1 MMVVHQLMPVGHRQ
15 SIETEIDRLF
25 DDAIRGSST
34 WEPTCNV
41 YEDENNFCVQIAVPG
56 MSVDQIDAQV
66 EHDTLHVKGGRKHET
81 SEGKTWYA
89 REFEE
94 GPFACSFQLP
104 SHVNCHAANA
114 VYDQGVLTI
123 TFPKRE
129 EAKPR
134 RIMIEPSTI
143 STHSMIEE
151 EKEGTMKR
159 SVKAASL
166 LLAGFIGLGIW
177 TAWSVLLT

>member
-1 MMVVHQLMPVGHRQ
+1 MMVFHHMMPVVQRE

-34 WEPTCNV
+34 WEPNCNV
-41 YEDENNFCVQIAVPG
+41 FEDENNFCVQMAVPG
-56 MSVDQIDAQV
+56 LTVDQIDAQV
-66 EHDTLHVKGGRKHET
+66 ERNTLHVKGARKNET

-89 REFEE
+89 QEFEE

-104 SHVNCHAANA
+104 SHVNCDAVNA

-134 RIMIEPSTI
+134 RILIEPS
-143 STHSMIEE
+143 SGSAQSMIEDQA
-151 EKEGTMKR
+151 GTMKR
-159 SVKAASL
+159 SIQAASL
-166 LLAGFIGLGIW
+166 LLAGLIGLGIW
-177 TAWSVLLT
+177 SAWSVLLT

>member
-1 MMVVHQLMPVGHRQ
+1 MVVVHQMMPVVERE
-15 SIETEIDRLF
+15 SIETKIDRLF

-34 WEPTCNV
+34 WKPNCNV

-56 MSVDQIDAQV
+56 LSVSQLDV
-66 EHDTLHVKGGRKHET
+66 RMEHNTLLVKGARKNET

-104 SHVNCHAANA
+104 SHVNCDAASTA
-114 VYDQGVLTI
+114 YDQGVLTI
-123 TFPKRE
+123 TFAKRE

-134 RIMIEPSTI
+134 RIMITPS
-143 STHSMIEE
+143 SVSAQSMIDEDRE
-151 EKEGTMKR
+151 RTLKR
-159 SVKAASL
+159 SIKAASL
-166 LLAGFIGLGIW
+166 LVAGFIGLGVW
-177 TAWSVLLT
+177 SAWSALLT